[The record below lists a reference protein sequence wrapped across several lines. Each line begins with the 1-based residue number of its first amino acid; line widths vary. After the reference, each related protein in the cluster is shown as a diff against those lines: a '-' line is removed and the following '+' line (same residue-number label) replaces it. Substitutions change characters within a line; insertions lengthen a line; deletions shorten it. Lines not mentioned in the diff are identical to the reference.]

1 MNSKNLTNM
10 SEEIIWQ
17 GKPSQWIN
25 FPISFWG
32 MVKTATTEI
41 RISNTRI
48 TIESGVF
55 SKRTDE
61 VEMHRIK
68 DLTLNQPFLMRL
80 VGVSHITL
88 NTSDKTSPK
97 VVLRGMKKGKELRE
111 QLRSAVDTQREKKGV
126 REMDFNEV

>member
-1 MNSKNLTNM
+1 M
-10 SEEIIWQ
+10 SEEIIWH

-25 FPISFWG
+25 FPISLWG
-32 MVKTATTEI
+32 VVKTATTDI

-48 TIESGVF
+48 TIETGVF

-68 DLTLNQPFLMRL
+68 DLSLSQPFFMRL

-97 VVLRGMKKGKELRE
+97 VVLRGMKNGKQLRE
-111 QLRSAVDTQREKKGV
+111 QLRSAVDQQREKKGV
-126 REMDFNEV
+126 REMDFNQV